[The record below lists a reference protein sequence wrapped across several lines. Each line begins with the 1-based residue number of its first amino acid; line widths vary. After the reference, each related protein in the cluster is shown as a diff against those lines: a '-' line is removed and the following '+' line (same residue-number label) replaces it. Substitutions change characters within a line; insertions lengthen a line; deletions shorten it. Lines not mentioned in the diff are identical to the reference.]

1 MICTFYSY
9 KGGVGR
15 SMAMANVADI
25 LSRRGRRV
33 LMIDFDLEAPGLEQ
47 FFHTNLEGVRRHP
60 GLVDLLLTYKQ
71 AMSVAGGASTL
82 KDVDGFIVP
91 IYEQLPG
98 NGRLDL
104 MPAGQ
109 RQDAEQ
115 LARYALALRTF
126 DWQDFYYNWEGDLFF
141 EWLRRSLGPPR
152 YDLVLVDSRTGVTEM
167 GGICGYQLAD
177 TIVMLCAPNNQNVQG
192 TAAMLRDF
200 RSASVEGLRRGRPLD
215 IVVVPARVEQRDPAL
230 LDEFFGRFEASLGGF
245 MPERLAAAGI
255 GPRDLMI
262 PYEPRYAFQERVV
275 SDPERADE
283 RQRIATVFERLAD
296 AVALL
301 ADPAGAA
308 VPPPPAAG
316 ALPAP
321 AAAVTATG
329 PIPVAQYDATRR
341 FAGFDVYLD
350 ASRGDEDTTRRLAV
364 ALRERGLEVFT
375 DREDIGTGGD
385 WVSVAEEAL
394 FHSRAL
400 LVCVGTSG
408 LSEWRHALLGKAL
421 AARDRGQALTIVPVL
436 LEGGS
441 PGVIEETP
449 LREFAT
455 LDFQRGIDGAAL
467 EDLAQM
473 LRRPSEARVETEA
486 RAPYVGPVPMDER
499 HVSLFFGR
507 ESEVRE
513 ALQFIDTSFPVL
525 ITGPSGCGKT
535 SLVRAGIIP
544 ALRALA
550 PAQPWIIATLTIG
563 PRPVAAL
570 DEARAALPRDPGA
583 RVLLFV
589 DQLERL
595 EAVAAGD
602 RAAFLQG
609 VREEAAGSPG
619 LSIVL
624 AVRSDARASL
634 ARADGA
640 GVARAPLHVIE
651 LGPPSPLVLRA
662 MIAEP
667 AQCVGL
673 AFEPGLVDRIVTDL
687 GAGSASLALPQRLLL
702 ELWRRRRNG
711 WLTNAAYA
719 DIGGMQGLIVRRADE
734 VYAGLDDLGQ
744 RTMRSTMLRL
754 VRLGEGG
761 ENTRRRVPRRMLI
774 PSGPPLSTIHVL
786 DVLVEDGLLVAAAD
800 DGEPVI
806 EAAHEALVRGW
817 PLLQQWLDDQREF
830 LEWREGLTVA
840 IAAWENGGQTPDL
853 LLRDP
858 ALVRAEAKLR
868 AHVEDLSEGETKF
881 IRMSTARRD
890 GEQALRESKR
900 RWITGGA
907 VLVALGAIVLAAF
920 AFVQRQEAFR
930 QRELANSVAL
940 AAKAQA
946 ERAGQEAQL
955 ATKALADVRTQLAAL
970 AEAAERA
977 NQERDLAAADRQRAE
992 ARVEELRRTVKTV
1005 EQLQKDADAAKAR
1018 SGEQVRQIETL
1029 RKQIQK

>member
-1 MICTFYSY
+1 
-9 KGGVGR
+9 
-15 SMAMANVADI
+15 
-25 LSRRGRRV
+25 
-33 LMIDFDLEAPGLEQ
+33 
-47 FFHTNLEGVRRHP
+47 
-60 GLVDLLLTYKQ
+60 
-71 AMSVAGGASTL
+71 
-82 KDVDGFIVP
+82 
-91 IYEQLPG
+91 
-98 NGRLDL
+98 
-104 MPAGQ
+104 
-109 RQDAEQ
+109 
-115 LARYALALRTF
+115 
-126 DWQDFYYNWEGDLFF
+126 
-141 EWLRRSLGPPR
+141 
-152 YDLVLVDSRTGVTEM
+152 
-167 GGICGYQLAD
+167 
-177 TIVMLCAPNNQNVQG
+177 
-192 TAAMLRDF
+192 
-200 RSASVEGLRRGRPLD
+200 
-215 IVVVPARVEQRDPAL
+215 
-230 LDEFFGRFEASLGGF
+230 
-245 MPERLAAAGI
+245 
-255 GPRDLMI
+255 
-262 PYEPRYAFQERVV
+262 
-275 SDPERADE
+275 
-283 RQRIATVFERLAD
+283 
-296 AVALL
+296 
-301 ADPAGAA
+301 
-308 VPPPPAAG
+308 
-316 ALPAP
+316 
-321 AAAVTATG
+321 
-329 PIPVAQYDATRR
+329 
-341 FAGFDVYLD
+341 
-350 ASRGDEDTTRRLAV
+350 
-364 ALRERGLEVFT
+364 
-375 DREDIGTGGD
+375 
-385 WVSVAEEAL
+385 
-394 FHSRAL
+394 
-400 LVCVGTSG
+400 
-408 LSEWRHALLGKAL
+408 
-421 AARDRGQALTIVPVL
+421 
-436 LEGGS
+436 
-441 PGVIEETP
+441 
-449 LREFAT
+449 
-455 LDFQRGIDGAAL
+455 
-467 EDLAQM
+467 
-473 LRRPSEARVETEA
+473 
-486 RAPYVGPVPMDER
+486 
-499 HVSLFFGR
+499 
-507 ESEVRE
+507 
-513 ALQFIDTSFPVL
+513 
-525 ITGPSGCGKT
+525 
-535 SLVRAGIIP
+535 
-544 ALRALA
+544 
-550 PAQPWIIATLTIG
+550 
-563 PRPVAAL
+563 
-570 DEARAALPRDPGA
+570 
-583 RVLLFV
+583 
-589 DQLERL
+589 
-595 EAVAAGD
+595 
-602 RAAFLQG
+602 
-609 VREEAAGSPG
+609 
-619 LSIVL
+619 
-624 AVRSDARASL
+624 
-634 ARADGA
+634 
-640 GVARAPLHVIE
+640 
-651 LGPPSPLVLRA
+651 

-907 VLVALGAIVLAAF
+907 VLVALGAIVLAGF